1 MGCLKLKYHQSTELK
16 LVWNKKTLTSKKSDL
31 KRRSYFL
38 FGLEH
43 KGYNNI
49 VTSTNPAQNYTYN
62 GKEKQEELGLNW
74 LDYGA
79 RNYDPAIGRWMN
91 LDPLAELYD
100 DNSPYNYVKNNPIY
114 FVDPDGMK
122 IDLSDIFKDKE
133 NFQKGVELLLDL
145 SQQTGLSL
153 SVNKSD
159 GLLNYGKDENGKAE
173 VEESGGQQLGSSAAR
188 SSLVGAID
196 HEDTVNV
203 SLVSHNLGSAT
214 AGNDIR
220 LDPTQIET
228 QIGNVSEGLNSKTL
242 GYGMTFLHEL
252 HHTDVG
258 GDLRDTDKEFSK
270 GPVVEKMNVI
280 RQQLDANPLNQIL
293 GEGTQYGIRKYY
305 MSSEI
310 SRKTHKKRYDKILS
324 KVSFSIL
331 NEKGRKKGASTKT
344 QVVKRKKSN

>member
-1 MGCLKLKYHQSTELK
+1 VNGA
-16 LVWNKKTLTSKKSDL
+16 
-31 KRRSYFL
+31 
-38 FGLEH
+38 EH
-43 KGYNNI
+43 KYK
-49 VTSTNPAQNYTYN
+49 YN
-62 GKEKQEELGLNW
+62 GKELQEELGLNMY
-74 LDYGA
+74 DYGA
-79 RNYDPAIGRWMN
+79 RNYMPDIGRWTT

-100 DNSPYNYVKNNPIY
+100 DNSPYTYVKNNPIY

-122 IDLSDIFKDKE
+122 IDLSDIFKNKE
-133 NFQKGVELLLDL
+133 GLQAGIQLLLDL
-145 SQQTGLSL
+145 SEQTGLSL
-153 SVNKSD
+153 SVSESD
-159 GLLNYGKDENGKAE
+159 GLLSYDKSDGKAE

-188 SSLVGAID
+188 SSLMGAID
-196 HEDTVNV
+196 HDDTVNV
-203 SLVSHNLGSAT
+203 SLVSYNLGSAT
-214 AGNDIR
+214 AGNNVE

-293 GEGTQYGIRKYY
+293 GGNTQYGIRKYY
-305 MSSEI
+305 MGSEI
-310 SRKTHKKRYDKILS
+310 SRKTYKKRYDKILA
-324 KVSFSIL
+324 KVSFSVL

-344 QVVKRKKSN
+344 QAIKKKKK